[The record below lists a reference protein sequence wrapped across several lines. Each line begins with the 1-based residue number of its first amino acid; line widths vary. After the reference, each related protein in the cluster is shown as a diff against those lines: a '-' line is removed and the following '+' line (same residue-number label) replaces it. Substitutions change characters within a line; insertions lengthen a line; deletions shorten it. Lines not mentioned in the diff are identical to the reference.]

1 MFYSIQSEL
10 FRVVVFREVGIAV
23 EKRNAEHYKEDE
35 DDNYLVYIRSESF
48 IELTFFENVL
58 LFLVHSIFAIFILKN
73 DLVYQVLSP
82 FLKNR

>member
-10 FRVVVFREVGIAV
+10 LRVVVFKEVGITV

-48 IELTFFENVL
+48 IKLTFFKYVL
-58 LFLVHSIFAIFILKN
+58 LFLVQSIFVIFI
-73 DLVYQVLSP
+73 
-82 FLKNR
+82 F